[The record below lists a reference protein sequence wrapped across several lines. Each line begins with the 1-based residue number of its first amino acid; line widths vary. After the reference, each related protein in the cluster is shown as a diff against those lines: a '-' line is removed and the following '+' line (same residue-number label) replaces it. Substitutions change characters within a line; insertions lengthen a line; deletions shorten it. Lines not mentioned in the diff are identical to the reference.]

1 MERKLHLPAKPERHR
16 RFGSV
21 EAVKGIKPTDKEQ
34 MKDIQ
39 NTPND
44 YFFDIDHVGVSNVSH
59 PILIAS
65 SLKPFTQTTIGA
77 FSFTTSLARDR
88 KGINMSRLTE
98 QLQRYH
104 EANWTVDF
112 HTLKDFAKDLAG
124 NMEQESASVSV
135 SFPWYFRT
143 HQPGNQIVRTDACR
157 YPYDSLL
164 S

>member
-1 MERKLHLPAKPERHR
+1 MERILHLPAKPERHR

-77 FSFTTSLARDR
+77 FFLYDEPCARPQRNQYEPPDR
-88 KGINMSRLTE
+88 TAAALSRSKL
-98 QLQRYH
+98 
-104 EANWTVDF
+104 D
-112 HTLKDFAKDLAG
+112 D
-124 NMEQESASVSV
+124 
-135 SFPWYFRT
+135 
-143 HQPGNQIVRTDACR
+143 
-157 YPYDSLL
+157 
-164 S
+164 

>member
-1 MERKLHLPAKPERHR
+1 MEVNRPVCFVIALQLFCQAAHIDSFAVARKAR
-16 RFGSV
+16 R
-21 EAVKGIKPTDKEQ
+21 KGK
-34 MKDIQ
+34 
-39 NTPND
+39 PND

-104 EANWTVDF
+104 EA
-112 HTLKDFAKDLAG
+112 
-124 NMEQESASVSV
+124 S
-135 SFPWYFRT
+135 
-143 HQPGNQIVRTDACR
+143 
-157 YPYDSLL
+157 
-164 S
+164 